1 MKIGIVSNTS
11 FNIFNY
17 RLGLILALQK
27 SGHEVV
33 AIAPIDSFT
42 EKIISNG
49 IKFSPIKQLTRKGTN
64 PFGDLSLV
72 YEFYQLYKSNDL
84 DVVLQYT
91 IKPNIFGTIGAKLAG
106 VKSICTVTGLGYVFL
121 NNGLSSKIAK
131 FLYAFAFK
139 RADLVVF
146 QNKDDA
152 QTFKEQ
158 KLLSKQNFD
167 VFPGSGLD
175 TNFYSPAFCNVKK
188 TEKIKILM
196 VSRLLIDKGI
206 LEYVEVAKNIK
217 AKYPYVQFQVL
228 GEMDK
233 NNPAAISEAQ
243 LGEWLKEEV
252 FEYFPFSEDIRQ
264 FVCNADAIVLPSYR
278 EGLPRVILEGMAMEK
293 ICITTDAP
301 GCVDTIEDGV
311 SGFIAK
317 VKDAKSLQ
325 QKVEEF
331 LSLEQPKRREM
342 EFNARQRAIDL
353 FDNKIVIQKYF
364 SVLEKIKLKIK

>member
-131 FLYAFAFK
+131 LLYAFAFK

-175 TNFYSPAFCNVKK
+175 TN
-188 TEKIKILM
+188 
-196 VSRLLIDKGI
+196 
-206 LEYVEVAKNIK
+206 
-217 AKYPYVQFQVL
+217 
-228 GEMDK
+228 
-233 NNPAAISEAQ
+233 
-243 LGEWLKEEV
+243 
-252 FEYFPFSEDIRQ
+252 
-264 FVCNADAIVLPSYR
+264 
-278 EGLPRVILEGMAMEK
+278 
-293 ICITTDAP
+293 
-301 GCVDTIEDGV
+301 
-311 SGFIAK
+311 
-317 VKDAKSLQ
+317 
-325 QKVEEF
+325 
-331 LSLEQPKRREM
+331 
-342 EFNARQRAIDL
+342 
-353 FDNKIVIQKYF
+353 
-364 SVLEKIKLKIK
+364 

>member
-84 DVVLQYT
+84 DVVLQY
-91 IKPNIFGTIGAKLAG
+91 
-106 VKSICTVTGLGYVFL
+106 GLGYVFL

-131 FLYAFAFK
+131 LLYAFAFK

-175 TNFYSPAFCNVKK
+175 TNFYSPAFKS
-188 TEKIKILM
+188 EI
-196 VSRLLIDKGI
+196 
-206 LEYVEVAKNIK
+206 
-217 AKYPYVQFQVL
+217 FQRT
-228 GEMDK
+228 
-233 NNPAAISEAQ
+233 ISSF
-243 LGEWLKEEV
+243 G
-252 FEYFPFSEDIRQ
+252 R
-264 FVCNADAIVLPSYR
+264 N
-278 EGLPRVILEGMAMEK
+278 G
-293 ICITTDAP
+293 
-301 GCVDTIEDGV
+301 
-311 SGFIAK
+311 
-317 VKDAKSLQ
+317 
-325 QKVEEF
+325 
-331 LSLEQPKRREM
+331 
-342 EFNARQRAIDL
+342 
-353 FDNKIVIQKYF
+353 
-364 SVLEKIKLKIK
+364 